1 MTEEKAQDNMMQ
13 LTSHIGDER
22 ERIKEKDLEETAK
35 QLAAKKDKFEAM
47 VAVEEKQLQKE
58 RKVGRLSSSWQEI
71 F

>member
-58 RKVGRLSSSWQEI
+58 RKVGRLSSS
-71 F
+71 